1 MARYFWHR
9 PDNIRACGSQRRNL
23 YPPDIFTFFLEYR
36 SVSEW
41 QSADDRNN
49 REKITRARQAAE
61 DLFKPT
67 NPTPTVDLS
76 NSPPNNG
83 GSTEQ
88 PQRRQPR
95 IFTMPSRTQA
105 DPKPE
110 VPAAPE
116 RTARKQ
122 ASKPRTGA
130 VPPSHR
136 GRVRALTSYGMT
148 PAQVAELYG
157 VTVGEIER
165 IINTPAYPAKAR

>member
-1 MARYFWHR
+1 M
-9 PDNIRACGSQRRNL
+9 
-23 YPPDIFTFFLEYR
+23 
-36 SVSEW
+36 SEW

-49 REKITRARQAAE
+49 REKINRARQAAE

-67 NPTPTVDLS
+67 NRAPATDPP
-76 NSPPNNG
+76 NAPPNNG
-83 GSTEQ
+83 GSAEQ

-95 IFTMPSRTQA
+95 IFTIPSRPQA

-110 VPAAPE
+110 APAAPE
-116 RTARKQ
+116 RTTRKQ
-122 ASKPRTGA
+122 ASKPGAGA

-165 IINTPAYPAKAR
+165 IINTPAYSAKAR